1 MVCRYQFRFHTSS
14 VSLPKRCQ
22 YQSPVPLSMRGVAS
36 LAVVFS
42 HSAIHSTSHIDD
54 ETTMPPKPSKR
65 QTFKSSHSNSTKT
78 KSKGGKAKSTER
90 STKKRVVV
98 HKYVKTVVHVH
109 KSAIHPPAS
118 SNPRP
123 QTNWQQPLALSA
135 PVTANAPGRVT
146 IYVLA
151 LTHGKFYVGKTS
163 RPNVEDRLDEHKR
176 GNGSAWTKRYPPLAV
191 ADVIHNADPFDEE
204 KVTKQ
209 WMLQHGV
216 ANVRGGSY
224 SRVELPPEEI
234 ASIEHQL
241 RGITDQCFKCGQSG
255 HFANKCTA
263 VVEDDDSSE
272 EGEEEEGVCGRC
284 GREGHD
290 TSACYAKTHR
300 GGLNWCL
307 RCGREGHN
315 EASCYARS
323 HAVLTEFPDECCAR
337 CGREGHARAEC
348 YAKTHASGA
357 RLA

>member
-1 MVCRYQFRFHTSS
+1 
-14 VSLPKRCQ
+14 
-22 YQSPVPLSMRGVAS
+22 
-36 LAVVFS
+36 
-42 HSAIHSTSHIDD
+42 
-54 ETTMPPKPSKR
+54 MPPKQTAMRPKPFKR
-65 QTFKSSHSNSTKT
+65 EKT
-78 KSKGGKAKSTER
+78 TVPPKPFKSKGGKAKSIKP

-98 HKYVKTVVHVH
+98 HKHVKTVVHVH
-109 KSAIHPPAS
+109 TSASHPPALS
-118 SNPRP
+118 YPRP
-123 QTNWQQPLALSA
+123 HTTTSP
-135 PVTANAPGRVT
+135 TANAPGRVT

-176 GNGSAWTKRYPPLAV
+176 GNGSAWTKRFPPLSV

-224 SRVELPPEEI
+224 SRVELPPEQI
-234 ASIEHQL
+234 ASIENQL

-272 EGEEEEGVCGRC
+272 EVEEEEEVCGRC

-290 TSACYAKTHR
+290 KSACYAKTH
-300 GGLNWCL
+300 GNGVNWCL
-307 RCGREGHN
+307 RCGREGH
-315 EASCYARS
+315 EDASCYASS
-323 HAVLTEFPDECCAR
+323 HSVLSEFPDECCAR
-337 CGREGHARAEC
+337 CGREGHARAQC

-357 RLA
+357 RLHNSKTQ

>member
-1 MVCRYQFRFHTSS
+1 
-14 VSLPKRCQ
+14 
-22 YQSPVPLSMRGVAS
+22 
-36 LAVVFS
+36 
-42 HSAIHSTSHIDD
+42 
-54 ETTMPPKPSKR
+54 MPPKPFKR
-65 QTFKSSHSNSTKT
+65 HPFKPSQFNSAKGKT
-78 KSKGGKAKSTER
+78 KSKGGKAKSTKA
-90 STKKRVVV
+90 STKKQIVV
-98 HKYVKTVVHVH
+98 HKHVKTVVHVH
-109 KSAIHPPAS
+109 TSAGHRRPPAAS
-118 SNPRP
+118 AYQRP
-123 QTNWQQPLALSA
+123 QANWPQPPALSA

-176 GNGSAWTKRYPPLAV
+176 GNGSAWTKRYPPVAV

-263 VVEDDDSSE
+263 EVDDDDSSD
-272 EGEEEEGVCGRC
+272 EGEEDEADDEGEAEVCGRC
-284 GREGHD
+284 GRQGHN
-290 TSACYAKTHR
+290 TSACYAKTH
-300 GGLNWCL
+300 GNGPNWCL
-307 RCGREGHN
+307 RCGREGHE

-323 HAVLTEFPDECCAR
+323 HVALTEFPSECCAR
-337 CGREGHARAEC
+337 CGREGHTRAEC

-357 RLA
+357 PLALPSRP